1 MSAKPVQLSLQQA
14 RRIAL
19 AAHGFSKARPTGR
32 TDRRHLRGVLDHIAL
47 IQIDSV
53 NVLVRSQELPLFSRL
68 GCHDRSLIPTAT
80 KAGELFEYWGHE
92 AAHVRTEHHRLWRW
106 KMEQSVHG
114 PWRSA
119 EELLKKRRGYVEEVY
134 QRVVADGPL
143 AAGELSER
151 TEKKGSWWDWDHAK
165 LALEYL
171 FMTGRLTATRRAND
185 FARLYDLPERVI
197 PAEHLRAPTPSA
209 HDAHRELLD
218 IAGRSVG
225 VGTARDIADYFR
237 IKFGDAKPRIDEL
250 VESGRLLPAVV
261 KGSTQKVFVHA
272 DARVPRSIDARALL
286 SMFDPVV
293 WFRPRAEWLFDFHYR
308 IEIYT
313 PAPRRRYGYYVLP
326 FLLGDE
332 LVARVDLKADRAN
345 GTLLVPGAFTEHHAD
360 PRKVAPALATEL
372 RDMATWLNLDDIR
385 VGSKGNLAKPVRSA
399 LSSRVIVER

>member
-1 MSAKPVQLSLQQA
+1 MADTPVQLSLPQA

-19 AAHGFSKARPTGR
+19 AAQGFAEPRPTGR
-32 TDRRHLRGVLDHIAL
+32 TDRRHLRRVLDHIGL

-68 GCHDRSLIPTAT
+68 GSHDRSLIPSAT

-106 KMEQSVHG
+106 KMEQSLSG

-119 EELLKKRRGYVEEVY
+119 EEMLKQRRGYVEEVF
-134 QRVVADGPL
+134 QRVQAEGPL
-143 AAGELSER
+143 AAGEVSER
-151 TEKKGSWWDWDHAK
+151 TEKKGSWWDWDHGK

-171 FMTGRLTATRRAND
+171 FMCGRVTATRRPND

-197 PAEHLRAPTPSA
+197 PAEHLTTPTPSM
-209 HDAHRELLD
+209 HDAQRELLD
-218 IAGRSVG
+218 IASRAVG

-237 IKFGDAKPRIDEL
+237 IKVTVAKPRIDEL
-250 VESGRLLPAVV
+250 VESGRLLPATVE
-261 KGSTQKVFVHA
+261 GSRHKVFVHA
-272 DARVPRSIDARALL
+272 DARQPRAVRARALL

-313 PAPRRRYGYYVLP
+313 PAPQRKFGYYVLP
-326 FLLGDE
+326 FLLGDR

-345 GTLLVPGAFTEHHAD
+345 GTLSVPGAFAECHAD
-360 PRKVAPALATEL
+360 PGVVVPALADEL
-372 RDMATWLNLDDIR
+372 REMARWLELDR
-385 VGSKGNLAKPVRSA
+385 VEVGRRGDLARPLRSA
-399 LSSRVIVER
+399 LSH

>member
-1 MSAKPVQLSLQQA
+1 MGA
-14 RRIAL
+14 
-19 AAHGFSKARPTGR
+19 
-32 TDRRHLRGVLDHIAL
+32 
-47 IQIDSV
+47 
-53 NVLVRSQELPLFSRL
+53 
-68 GCHDRSLIPTAT
+68 HDRSLISTAT

-119 EELLKKRRGYVEEVY
+119 EELLKKRRGYVEEVF
-134 QRVVADGPL
+134 QRVVADGPV

-171 FMTGRLTATRRAND
+171 FMTGRITATRRAND

-197 PAEHLRAPTPSA
+197 PAEHLKARTPSE

-218 IAGRSVG
+218 IAARAVG

-237 IKFGDAKPRIDEL
+237 IKFGVAKPRIDEL
-250 VESGRLLPAVV
+250 VESGRLVPAVV
-261 KGSTQKVFVHA
+261 EGSPQKVFVHA
-272 DARVPRSIDARALL
+272 DARVPRSVDARALL

-313 PAPRRRYGYYVLP
+313 PAPQRRYGYYVLP
-326 FLLGDE
+326 FLLGDR

-345 GTLLVPGAFTEHHAD
+345 GTLLVPGAFAEHHAD
-360 PRKVAPALATEL
+360 PRVVAPALAEEL
-372 RDMATWLNLDDIR
+372 REMAGWLNLERIH
-385 VGSKGNLAKPVRSA
+385 VGAKGNLSKPLRSV
-399 LSSRVIVER
+399 LR